1 MYQIEIQPKM
11 LVVFSAIMLSDTK
24 TIFGF
29 NFKTPLKLEGGE
41 I

>member
-1 MYQIEIQPKM
+1 M
-11 LVVFSAIMLSDTK
+11 LVVFSAILASDTK

-29 NFKTPLKLEGGE
+29 NFKTPVNLEGGE